1 MTIKIST
8 ISGFPENLPEEQI
21 LEDKYKDIIKKNY
34 LWAWFN
40 SIETPVVEREEVLCS
55 KWANDNEIY
64 GIHRLNGEKWDD
76 SWLGLRYD
84 LTVPLARYVALYNDK
99 LVYPFKRFQ
108 IQKVYRWER
117 AQKWRYREFY
127 QADIDT
133 IWNWE
138 LIQLADVEIIAT
150 IYNALREL
158 DFWKF
163 TININHKEFL
173 IGYLKYLKVKEDKL
187 LDIIAIIDKKDKV
200 DTDKETFP
208 KTKASLFLELK
219 DEQVCD
225 KIIEFIKLWN
235 KGNYEEIEKFIWID
249 SSEECIKWLTFIK
262 IIYYSL
268 LQLWVS
274 KEFIKVNPSISRGL
288 NYYTWMVFETFVDW
302 YENMGS
308 IASGWRYDNLT
319 WNFIKNKYPWTGWS
333 IGLSRLL
340 AVLKEIGKIDAKRK
354 TLTDVLVLNL
364 FNESAEQCLKILW
377 SLRNAWINTEFYLWV
392 SKIAKQLKYA
402 ESKWIKFVIILWEDE
417 IKKWVVTVKN
427 MDIKEQIEIK
437 MSDLI
442 KIITN
447 LVNKEK

>member
-1 MTIKIST
+1 MTIKIAQ

-21 LEDKYKDIIKKNY
+21 VEDRFKEIIKKNY
-34 LWAWFN
+34 LRAWFN

-76 SWLGLRYD
+76 SSLWLRFD

-127 QADIDT
+127 QADIDI

-138 LIQLADVEIIAT
+138 LPLMADVEVIST
-150 IYNALREL
+150 IYNALNEL
-158 DFWKF
+158 EIGKF

-173 IGYLKYLKVKEDKL
+173 IWYLNYLWVTDEKL
-187 LDIIAIIDKKDKV
+187 LDIIAVIDKKDKV
-200 DTDKETFP
+200 DTDKQNFP
-208 KTKASLFLELK
+208 KTKLSLKSELN
-219 DEQVCD
+219 DEDLSD
-225 KIIEFIKLWN
+225 KIIQFIKLWN
-235 KGNYEEIEKFIWID
+235 NGDYEEIEKYVWTEAD
-249 SSEECIKWLTFIK
+249 KQYLTWLMKIK

-268 LQLWVS
+268 LELWVPKS
-274 KEFIKVNPSISRGL
+274 YIKVNPSISRGL
-288 NYYTWMVFETFVDW
+288 NYYTWVVFETFAQW
-302 YENMGS
+302 LENMGS

-333 IGLSRLL
+333 IWLSRLI
-340 AVLKEIGKIDAKRK
+340 AVLSENWKLELKRK

-364 FNESAEQCLKILW
+364 DEKYLTKQLKIV
-377 SLRNAWINTEFYLWV
+377 SDLRKASINTEFYLEV
-392 SKIAKQLKYA
+392 SKIAKQIKYA
-402 ESKWIKFVIILWEDE
+402 ENKWIKLVIILWEDE
-417 IKKWVVTVKN
+417 VNKWVVSVK
-427 MDIKEQIEIK
+427 DLDKREQFEIK
-437 MSDLI
+437 NDDLI
-442 KIITN
+442 KEITN
-447 LVNKEK
+447 LIR

>member
-1 MTIKIST
+1 MTIKISQ

-21 LEDKYKDIIKKNY
+21 LEDKFKEIIRKNY
-34 LWAWFN
+34 LRAGFN

-76 SWLGLRYD
+76 SSLWLRFD

-138 LIQLADVEIIAT
+138 LAQFADVEIIST

-163 TININHKEFL
+163 TININHKKFL
-173 IGYLKYLKVKEDKL
+173 LWYLTWVWVSDDRL
-187 LDIIAIIDKKDKV
+187 LDIVAIIDKKDKV
-200 DTDKETFP
+200 DTDKENFP
-208 KTKASLFLELK
+208 KTKASLLLELK
-219 DEQVCD
+219 DEKLVD
-225 KIIEFIKLWN
+225 KIIDFIKLWN
-235 KGNYEEIEKFIWID
+235 KWDYEEIEKFIWMD
-249 SSEECIKWLTFIK
+249 TWEEYVKWLMFIK

-268 LQLWVS
+268 LHLWVS
-274 KEFIKVNPSISRGL
+274 KECIKVNPSISRGL

-340 AVLKEIGKIDAKRK
+340 AVLKEIGKIDTKRK

-364 FNESAEQCLKILW
+364 DENYLEDYLKILNL
-377 SLRNAWINTEFYLWV
+377 LRSNWINSEFYLWEP
-392 SKIAKQLKYA
+392 KISKQLKYA
-402 ESKWIKFVIILWEDE
+402 ENKWIKLVIIMWEDE
-417 IKKWVVTVKN
+417 INKWIVAIKIL
-427 MDIKEQIEIK
+427 DKKEQIEVK
-437 MSDLI
+437 NEVLI
-442 KIITN
+442 DS
-447 LVNKEK
+447 VNSLIR